1 MIEQDLNQLKSLKK
15 MALLVN
21 TVGCILGLT
30 IFLSPYFKEVL
41 IYISFIYPVFCIFL
55 VRYNKGLISL
65 EPEIRPNLPTI
76 SIGFMFSCFGIIGIN
91 FIDYNVIDY
100 KNVWLPSIVI
110 AILILTIYYFNN
122 FIELISKKESLIY
135 NLFII
140 LLIEAFCFSS
150 VILINCMYDK
160 SSAQIY
166 ETTILRKIEKKKKR
180 ASSYYLVLE
189 DWNNKFREKEIE
201 VDYKKYY
208 SSFKGEKLKVAEKRG
223 KFDIPWYYFMY

>member
-21 TVGCILGLT
+21 VLGCILGLT
-30 IFLSPYFKEVL
+30 TFLSPYFKEVL

-55 VRYNKGLISL
+55 VRYNRGLISL
-65 EPEIRPNLPTI
+65 EPEIRKNLPTI

-122 FIELISKKESLIY
+122 F
-135 NLFII
+135 
-140 LLIEAFCFSS
+140 
-150 VILINCMYDK
+150 
-160 SSAQIY
+160 
-166 ETTILRKIEKKKKR
+166 
-180 ASSYYLVLE
+180 
-189 DWNNKFREKEIE
+189 
-201 VDYKKYY
+201 
-208 SSFKGEKLKVAEKRG
+208 
-223 KFDIPWYYFMY
+223 

>member
-21 TVGCILGLT
+21 VLGCILGLT
-30 IFLSPYFKEVL
+30 ISLSPYFKEVL

-55 VRYNKGLISL
+55 VRYNRGLISL
-65 EPEIRPNLPTI
+65 EPEIRKNLPTI
-76 SIGFMFSCFGIIGIN
+76 SIGFMFSCFGIIGIS

-166 ETTILRKIEKKKKR
+166 ETTILRKIEKKRKGG
-180 ASSYYLVLE
+180 SSYYLVLE
-189 DWNNKFREKEIE
+189 DWNNKFREKKIK

-208 SSFKGEKLKVAEKRG
+208 SSFKREKLKVAENRG
-223 KFDIPWYYFMY
+223 KFDIPWYYFIH

>member
-21 TVGCILGLT
+21 VLGCILGLT
-30 IFLSPYFKEVL
+30 ISLSPYFKEVL

-55 VRYNKGLISL
+55 VRYNKCLISL

-76 SIGFMFSCFGIIGIN
+76 SIGFMFSCFGIIGIS

-122 FIELISKKESLIY
+122 FIKLISKKGSLIY

-166 ETTILRKIEKKKKR
+166 ETTILRKIEKKRKGG
-180 ASSYYLVLE
+180 SSYYLVLE
-189 DWNNKFREKEIE
+189 DWNNKFREKKIE

-208 SSFKGEKLKVAEKRG
+208 SSFKGEKLKVAEKQG
-223 KFDIPWYYFMY
+223 KFDIPWYYFMH